1 MRRVCSWKT
10 YSKFST
16 CRTPW
21 VGWLMHTHIHTHT
34 HCTHTHT
41 HTHTHCTHTRT
52 HTNSLHA
59 YTAYPSALRRKHTG
73 CKRLSTTPFC
83 RTFDSVYCHPFN
95 EICHITPLHVATA
108 LSLLQVIDME
118 GFVLLNVR
126 RTLLLLNRLFIR
138 GEVAH
143 RSSIHRRISLSIAST
158 SNAKS

>member
-1 MRRVCSWKT
+1 MTYLIKCVAVGGVIHATERGCTQSLAGRV
-10 YSKFST
+10 F
-16 CRTPW
+16 
-21 VGWLMHTHIHTHT
+21 
-34 HCTHTHT
+34 
-41 HTHTHCTHTRT
+41 
-52 HTNSLHA
+52 
-59 YTAYPSALRRKHTG
+59 
-73 CKRLSTTPFC
+73 
-83 RTFDSVYCHPFN
+83 
-95 EICHITPLHVATA
+95 TPLHVATA